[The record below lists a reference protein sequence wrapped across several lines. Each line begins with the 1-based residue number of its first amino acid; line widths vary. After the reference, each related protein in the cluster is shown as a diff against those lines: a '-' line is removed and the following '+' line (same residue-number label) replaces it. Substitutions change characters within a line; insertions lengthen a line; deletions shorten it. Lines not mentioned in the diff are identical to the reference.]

1 MLKNHIFIALR
12 NFKKR
17 KSFTFINIL
26 GLTVGMTVCLLI
38 LAYAKYELSYDRYHQ
53 HSDSIYRV
61 SVDLYSGD
69 VLHTQDAQCYPS
81 VGPMAVE
88 SFPEIENYAM
98 ARHIG
103 RILIKRENIAFN
115 EDRVYFANPG
125 WLEIFDWEVIQG
137 NPEEALDQPDEVVLT
152 ESVAKKLFGN
162 DEAIG
167 QTLTLVPGGGEVE
180 MKVTAVI
187 KDVPQNTHL
196 KFDVLVS
203 WQSGV
208 KYLDW
213 SEDNWNAN
221 NEFMYL
227 LANTPLDAS
236 FDDKL
241 NAALEE
247 RVKEDREEKLITQP
261 LEDIH
266 LYSDKSFEAEA
277 NGDIMIVNILLIVA
291 AFVILVAW
299 VNYINLSTAKSLERA
314 KEVGVR
320 KVLGTSRGT
329 LMFQF
334 LMESFIINLLA
345 LILTFTCLQGVL
357 PIFNSFSG
365 LELQINLFKDQQ
377 LIWQVITFYIIGS
390 IVSGLYPAF
399 ALSKY
404 KPLVVLRGKLRD
416 SKRGSFL
423 RKGLV
428 VFQFLITMV
437 LLVGTFVIYLQVAH
451 MRNQKL
457 GFDKD
462 QVLVLRAPLLPDSDE
477 VISNK
482 LNMLRSE
489 LNSIP
494 QIRHVGFSETM
505 IGRGT
510 VDLNSTTGLSS
521 IENNI
526 GNELNFYMYR
536 VDTAYLNALGIEL
549 LAGRNFDHS
558 LDASAFADDSNLI
571 SGIILNETGR
581 EMLGFTNNEEA
592 VNSPVKLWGRE
603 RRVVGI
609 IDDYNHNSLKLKV
622 DPLFMMFDKHLA
634 STNFI
639 SVKLAEG
646 AADYSRILASIETK
660 FRFVYEGSDFEYYF
674 LDQAFDQQY
683 KADQQFGTIFTSFSI
698 ITIFVAILGLFGLV
712 LYEVQQRIKEIG
724 IRKVLGASVSSIIR
738 LFSMDFLKLIMISIV
753 ISIPVAFLSMKE
765 WLSGYAY
772 RIDLNIFLFV
782 IPAILLV
789 VIALSTIIIQAL
801 RVAKSNPV
809 DALRYE

>member
-17 KSFTFINIL
+17 KSFTLINIL

-38 LAYAKYELSYDRYHQ
+38 LAYAKYELSYDSFHQ
-53 HSDSIYRV
+53 NSDSIYRV
-61 SVDLYSGD
+61 TVDLYSGD

-81 VGPMAVE
+81 VGPLAVE
-88 SFPEIENYAM
+88 TFPEIENYAM

-137 NPEEALDQPDEVVLT
+137 NPQEALDQPDEVVLT

-162 DEAIG
+162 EDAIG
-167 QTLTLVPGGGEVE
+167 QTLTLVPGGGEVD

-213 SEDNWNAN
+213 SEENWNAN

-227 LANTPLDAS
+227 LSNKRLDAS

-247 RVKEDREEKLITQP
+247 RVKEEREEKLLTQP

-291 AFVILVAW
+291 VFVILVAW

-357 PIFNSFSG
+357 PIFNSFSE
-365 LELQINLFKDQQ
+365 LELEVNLFKDQQ
-377 LIWQVITFYIIGS
+377 LIWQVIIFYIIGS

-399 ALSKY
+399 VLSKY

-494 QIRHVGFSETM
+494 QIQHVGFSETM

-536 VDTAYLNALGIEL
+536 VDSAYLNTLGIEL
-549 LAGRNFDHS
+549 LAGRNFVHS
-558 LDASAFADDSNLI
+558 LDAPAFADDSNLI

-581 EMLGFTNNEEA
+581 EMLGFTSNEEA

-609 IDDYNHNSLKLKV
+609 IDDYNHNSLKSKV
-622 DPLFMMFDKHLA
+622 DPMFMMFDKHLA

-646 AADYSRILASIETK
+646 AADYSRILTSIESK
-660 FRFVYEGSDFEYYF
+660 FRSVYQGSDFEYYF

-683 KADQQFGTIFTSFSI
+683 KADQKFGTIFTSFSV
-698 ITIFVAILGLFGLV
+698 ITIFVAVLGLFGLV

-738 LFSMDFLKLIMISIV
+738 LFSMDFLKLIAISII
-753 ISIPVAFLSMKE
+753 ISIPIAFLSMKE

-782 IPAILLV
+782 IPAIILV